1 MMNLRPLRRLHYV
14 PQEELTMKKHLL
26 RVLTLSLAL
35 TLLLTSSG
43 LALTLRYPERGAGV
57 LRLQTAL
64 EQLGYYSNTLDGVY
78 GKGTRESVRAFQ
90 KAYGLTTD
98 GVAGPMTIAKLEA
111 LTDID
116 IDASEGTSSGDSSG
130 SEDIP
135 ATNEGLFAGVYST
148 IQYGA
153 TGDRVRILQRALL
166 ALGFEVSAVDGDFGS
181 STYKAVKAFQE
192 AVGLTVD
199 GKAGKNTL
207 KKLETYFDEDGNC
220 TSGPLV
226 TPDDTSDNLEYDVP
240 TRTLRIGMSGLDVQ
254 YTQQRLYTLGYY
266 TGAQDGL
273 FGSGMRTAVKAFQTK
288 NGLDA
293 DGVIGAATRKVL
305 FSTGAIGADEE
316 IEEPETHRTL
326 RLGMEG
332 EDVAAVQLRL
342 KELGY
347 YTGTADGVYGSGTV
361 AAVMAFQARNS
372 LTADGVCGE
381 DTTEKLYSNSA
392 IDAGS
397 SVATPTPTIPSAQPT
412 ETLKYGSKGDEV
424 KSLQQRLSEL
434 GYYTGTID
442 GVYGS
447 GTYNAVK
454 FFQSRNALTVD
465 GVAGTRTLALLF
477 SDDAINAED
486 GTTEEVTP
494 TPTPMP
500 TPSRTLRLGYTG
512 DDVKLLQ
519 SRLIDLGYLKTTASG
534 IFDSETQTAVKAFQ
548 LVNGLSVDGV
558 AGSKTYAK
566 LFSDSALEPTPTP
579 TPDSGSSDGDS
590 GSITVTPDRA
600 LTNGDS
606 GEDVKSVQQRLKELG
621 YLSGTADG
629 VYGDATTAAMTAFQ
643 QMNSLTATGNGN
655 MATYARLFSDDA
667 ITAEGVKEDDASP
680 TYTNLMIGSTG
691 TAVIRL
697 QQKLAELKYTVTVTG
712 TYDQTTYT
720 AVLAFQRR
728 NALTPDGIAGAKTQT
743 KLYSGDCVT
752 GDTVIPEEDG
762 SLEGLT
768 GNGGGPASTSEVKWL
783 MWYDDI
789 KPNLKYGQVL
799 TVYEPTTNTSY
810 RIWVYARGRH
820 LDCEPY
826 TSQDAAIL
834 RAIWGGESWSEKPV
848 YFQMPDGTWC
858 IASTFS
864 MPHGNNPIK
873 DNDFDGQVCIHFPRT
888 LEETID
894 SGDTKNGVRHQND
907 IRKHWLAI
915 TGENI
920 TW

>member
-1 MMNLRPLRRLHYV
+1 
-14 PQEELTMKKHLL
+14 MKKHLL
-26 RVLTLSLAL
+26 RVLALSLAL
-35 TLLLTSSG
+35 TLLLTGSS
-43 LALTLRYPERGAGV
+43 LALTLRYPERGASV

-64 EQLGYYSNTLDGVY
+64 EQLGYYSNTMDGVY

-90 KAYGLTTD
+90 KAYSLTTD
-98 GVAGPMTIAKLEA
+98 GVAGPQTIAKLEA
-111 LTDID
+111 LTGID
-116 IDASEGTSSGDSSG
+116 IDASEDTSSGGTSSGGSSG

-135 ATNEGLFAGVYST
+135 ATKDGLFAGVYST

-153 TGDRVRILQRALL
+153 KGDRVRILQRALL

-199 GKAGKNTL
+199 GKAGKKTL
-207 KKLETYFDEDGNC
+207 QKLETYFDEDGNC

-226 TPDDTSDNLEYDVP
+226 TPDAPSDNLEYDVP

-266 TGAQDGL
+266 KGARDGQ

-305 FSTGAIGADEE
+305 FSTGAIGADEK

-342 KELGY
+342 KGLGY

-361 AAVMAFQARNS
+361 AAVKAFQARNA

-381 DTTEKLYSNSA
+381 DTTQKLYSDSA

-412 ETLKYGSKGDEV
+412 ETLKFGDKGDEV
-424 KSLQQRLSEL
+424 KTLQQRLAEL
-434 GYYTGTID
+434 GYYDGSID
-442 GVYGS
+442 GQFGS

-454 FFQSRNALTVD
+454 FFQARNSLTVD
-465 GVAGTRTLALLF
+465 GKAGIRTLELLF
-477 SDDAINAED
+477 SDKAINAED

-512 DDVKLLQ
+512 EDVKLLQ
-519 SRLIDLGYLKTTASG
+519 SRLIDLGYLTSTASG
-534 IFDSETQTAVKAFQ
+534 IFDSKTQTAVKAFQ

-579 TPDSGSSDGDS
+579 DSGNSGDSGSSGGDS
-590 GSITVTPDRA
+590 GSSGGTGSITVIPDRA
-600 LTNGDS
+600 LTSGDS
-606 GEDVKSVQQRLKELG
+606 GEDVKSIQQRLKELG

-629 VYGDATTAAMTAFQ
+629 VYGDATTAAMKAFQ
-643 QMNSLTATGNGN
+643 QMNSLTVTGNGN

-667 ITAEGVKEDDASP
+667 INAEGVKEEDASP
-680 TYTNLMIGSTG
+680 TYTNLMLGSTG

-712 TYDQTTYT
+712 TYDQTTYA

-728 NALTPDGIAGAKTQT
+728 NKLTPDGIAGAKTQT

-762 SLEGLT
+762 SLAGLT

-789 KPNLKYGQVL
+789 KPNLKGGQVL

-834 RAIWGGESWSEKPV
+834 RAIWGGETWSEKPV

-864 MPHGNNPIK
+864 MPHEENPIK
-873 DNDFDGQVCIHFPRT
+873 DNDFDGHVCIHFPRT
-888 LEETID
+888 MEETID